1 MKQYVVVP
9 RKNEDIVEKYEEGTT
24 NVIEFK
30 ALDFQGNYIYNMAEL
45 HIIFG
50 TNAVEGLGNELL
62 RSYISGNK
70 MNGIHLQRSNEK
82 YIFEGM
88 GICVSPKNPDIVFME
103 SDLDINDLIKD
114 NLQLQV
120 KLKKLFDINKIT
132 ENDKYELKAFLTNS
146 KITYGRL
153 ELSFYSIIKLTND
166 KCKILNKSL
175 ADFEGFE
182 ISIKEL
188 LYELHMI

>member
-50 TNAVEGLGNELL
+50 ANAVEGLGNELL

-88 GICVSPKNPDIVFME
+88 GICVSPKSPDIVFME

-114 NLQLQV
+114 DLQLQV
-120 KLKKLFDINKIT
+120 RLKKLFDINKIT

-146 KITYGRL
+146 KIVYGRL

-175 ADFEGFE
+175 TDFEGFE

-188 LYELHMI
+188 LYGLNLT